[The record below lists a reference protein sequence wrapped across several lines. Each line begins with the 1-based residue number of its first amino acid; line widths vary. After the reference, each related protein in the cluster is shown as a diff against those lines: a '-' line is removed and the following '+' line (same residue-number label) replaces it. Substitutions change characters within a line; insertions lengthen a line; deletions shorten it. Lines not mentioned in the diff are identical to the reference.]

1 VRALIHG
8 IEWLMFSEYVR
19 FMEYTDLYKREL
31 SMETEILKWSPE
43 LTEHFVRLNKQWIEH
58 FFKLEEC
65 DLKTLGNPKGV
76 IIDNGG
82 QIFFARHGSSI
93 VGCCAL
99 IHHPDDGTY
108 ELAKMAVDPCSQN
121 CGAGFKLGSA
131 LIEYAKSIGVH
142 EIFLEANTRLAAS
155 VHLYEKLGFVPIN
168 DYHAAYDRCDLFMK
182 IRI

>member
-142 EIFLEANTRLAAS
+142 EIFLEANTRLVAS
-155 VHLYEKLGFVPIN
+155 VHLYEKLGFVPIK